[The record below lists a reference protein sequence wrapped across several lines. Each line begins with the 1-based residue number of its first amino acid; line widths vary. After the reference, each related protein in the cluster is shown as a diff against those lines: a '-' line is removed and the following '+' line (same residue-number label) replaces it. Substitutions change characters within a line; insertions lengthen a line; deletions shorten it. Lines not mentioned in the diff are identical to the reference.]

1 MDNSKYDYSKKNKQ
15 NIVSDNRGITLIE
28 LLIGI
33 AIMGIVSSMI
43 SVIMVGGTNFFRNQS
58 ATIDL
63 QNDSQLITSS
73 MSAAILEGTD
83 FTLQEKYADG
93 RKVLC
98 FTTGAAPAEG
108 ESSVARQ
115 YIWVE
120 ESTFGDRNYLYVYD
134 AGAAVDYNKGNCISE
149 LVTYLDI
156 SAKALGTAKDAS
168 GETIYTY
175 NTVSEASKV
184 DSISVS
190 FTLANSKD
198 EVTQSIEIK
207 PRNTSAG
214 YKKLDAE

>member
-1 MDNSKYDYSKKNKQ
+1 MDASKKNKQ

-83 FTLQEKYADG
+83 FALQEKHMDG
-93 RKVLC
+93 RTVLY

-108 ESSVARQ
+108 EDSVARQ

-120 ESTFGDRNYLYVYD
+120 ESPFGDKNYLYIYA
-134 AGAAVDYNKGNCISE
+134 AGATVDYNKGNCISE

-156 SAKALGTAKDAS
+156 SAKALEKAEDA
-168 GETIYTY
+168 GGTIYTY
-175 NTVSEASKV
+175 NTVKEASRV
-184 DSISVS
+184 DSICVS

>member
-1 MDNSKYDYSKKNKQ
+1 MDGSKMNKQ

-83 FTLQEKYADG
+83 FTLQEKHMDG
-93 RKVLC
+93 RTVLY
-98 FTTGAAPAEG
+98 FTTGTAPAEG
-108 ESSVARQ
+108 ENSVARQ

-120 ESTFGDRNYLYVYD
+120 ESSFGDKGYLYIYD
-134 AGAAVDYNKGNCISE
+134 AGAAVDYNKGNCLSE

-156 SAKALGTAKDAS
+156 SAKAMETSTDAS
-168 GETIYTY
+168 GNTVYTY
-175 NTVSEASKV
+175 NTVREASKV
-184 DSISVS
+184 DSICVS

>member
-1 MDNSKYDYSKKNKQ
+1 MDDSKMNKQ

-83 FTLQEKYADG
+83 FTLHEKHMDG
-93 RKVLC
+93 RTVLY
-98 FTTGAAPAEG
+98 FTTGTAPAEG

-120 ESTFGDRNYLYVYD
+120 ESPFGDKNYLYIYD
-134 AGAAVDYNKGNCISE
+134 AGAVVDYNKGNCLSE

-156 SAKALGTAKDAS
+156 SAKAMETSTDAS
-168 GETIYTY
+168 GDTTYAY
-175 NTVSEASKV
+175 NTVKEASRV
-184 DSISVS
+184 DSICVN